1 MTNLSFIPDP
11 TAEQLL
17 QEYRFYRDHPL
28 PLYNPVLDGDGDDG
42 SANLVPRSFSRF
54 VEGDLI
60 PVTDH
65 ASQQL
70 ARRCADLHDQILASA
85 TTDSGDQ
92 TGEDNEENNKG
103 VKKVDGAED
112 GSINNEDGSNN
123 NGDKNENKNKEDNN
137 KNNNPK
143 KNNSNTLAATKILHI
158 PYPLFLEFATLFH
171 QLTQPSLDLSTTD
184 SNSNPAENTSPE
196 GPTDP
201 ETLHIPADK
210 LLALIASQT
219 WRGVGQAHNLA
230 GAEK

>member
-1 MTNLSFIPDP
+1 MTNISFIPDP
-11 TAEQLL
+11 TPEQLL
-17 QEYRFYRDHPL
+17 QEYRFHRDHPL

-85 TTDSGDQ
+85 TTDFGDQ

-103 VKKVDGAED
+103 VKNVDGAGD
-112 GSINNEDGSNN
+112 SSVNNEDG
-123 NGDKNENKNKEDNN
+123 NKNKGENNKNKGDN

-143 KNNSNTLAATKILHI
+143 NNNSNTLATTQILHI

-171 QLTQPSLDLSTTD
+171 QLTQPSLGLSTTD
-184 SNSNPAENTSPE
+184 SNSNPAENTSRE

-201 ETLHIPADK
+201 ETLHIPADE
-210 LLALIASQT
+210 LLTLITSQT
-219 WRGVGQAHNLA
+219 WRDVGQAHNLA